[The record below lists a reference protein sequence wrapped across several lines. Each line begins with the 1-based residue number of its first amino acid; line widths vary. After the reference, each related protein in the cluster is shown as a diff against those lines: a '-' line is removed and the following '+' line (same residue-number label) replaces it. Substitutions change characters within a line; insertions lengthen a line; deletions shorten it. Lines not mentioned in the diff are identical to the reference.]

1 MPELEWSE
9 RVTWAGCGKQVHL
22 QLIQLYMRVDESD

>member
-9 RVTWAGCGKQVHL
+9 RVAWAGCGKQVHL
-22 QLIQLYMRVDESD
+22 QLYMRESG